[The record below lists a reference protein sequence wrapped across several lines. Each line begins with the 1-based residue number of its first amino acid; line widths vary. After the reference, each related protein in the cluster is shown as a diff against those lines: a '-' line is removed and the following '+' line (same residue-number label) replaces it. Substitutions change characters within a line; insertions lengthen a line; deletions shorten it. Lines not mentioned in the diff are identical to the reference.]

1 MARCGLKL
9 GSNSHLIFHG
19 QESTNSVGSG
29 DCQAPTASTEGS
41 CDIDVTSSVQ
51 LVDSNT
57 TPHILKIPVLTLN
70 CDSYPNSRPLV
81 KFWLLPFCLEL
92 DGK

>member
-1 MARCGLKL
+1 MARYGRKL
-9 GSNSHLIFHG
+9 GSNSHLIFLV
-19 QESTNSVGSG
+19 QESTNLVGSG
-29 DCQAPTASTEGS
+29 DFQAPAASAEGS
-41 CDIDVTSSVQ
+41 CDTDVTSSVHA
-51 LVDSNT
+51 LGTFKHDLTSFENT
-57 TPHILKIPVLTLN
+57 WLN

>member
-1 MARCGLKL
+1 MARYGLKL

-19 QESTNSVGSG
+19 QGSTNPGVSV
-29 DCQAPTASTEGS
+29 DCQVPTASTEGS
-41 CDIDVTSSVQ
+41 CDTDVTSSVQ
-51 LVDSNT
+51 LVDSNM
-57 TPHILKIPVLTLN
+57 TPHILKIPVLTLK

>member
-1 MARCGLKL
+1 MARYGLKL
-9 GSNSHLIFHG
+9 GSKSHLIFHG
-19 QESTNSVGSG
+19 QGSTNSGVSV
-29 DCQAPTASTEGS
+29 DCQAPTASKEGS
-41 CDIDVTSSVQ
+41 CDTDVTSSVQ
-51 LVDSNT
+51 LVDSNM